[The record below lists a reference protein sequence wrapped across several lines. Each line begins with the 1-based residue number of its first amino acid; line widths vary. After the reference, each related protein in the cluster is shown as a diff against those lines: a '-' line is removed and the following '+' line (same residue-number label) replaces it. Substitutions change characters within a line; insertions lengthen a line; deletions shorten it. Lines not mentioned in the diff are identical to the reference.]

1 MYVQPPNAATVDQR
15 REALA
20 RQGIGER
27 NVGGRVRRFQFTEP
41 TDERPCRLA
50 DNLTNYGMYWQEWEY
65 GIGGNKPAKLWT
77 DRERGSNS
85 TFARGRPIYL
95 VLNRSINIH
104 KRLPAE
110 AFRLLEQHF
119 GSKGFGKIAG
129 EIRRREVMGLMPEGL
144 RDANNPLPLKVRHH
158 NKRRNKRR
166 RTQYEVY
173 SDEDSVVEG

>member
-1 MYVQPPNAATVDQR
+1 M
-15 REALA
+15 
-20 RQGIGER
+20 
-27 NVGGRVRRFQFTEP
+27 
-41 TDERPCRLA
+41 
-50 DNLTNYGMYWQEWEY
+50 
-65 GIGGNKPAKLWT
+65 
-77 DRERGSNS
+77 
-85 TFARGRPIYL
+85 